1 MQEYD
6 GQWAL
11 ILGAADGLGKGFS
24 QVLAANGMNLVMV
37 DFNDKVLEAT
47 SAEIRNKFEIKTITC
62 LLDLSDPDAWPRCK
76 DAIAGLDCRLM
87 VYVAAFS
94 IVKPFLQVT
103 PQELDRFLAVNN
115 RTLIHA
121 VHDFAA
127 GLREKGGGGIL
138 LVSSLSGVI
147 PPPLV
152 ASYAATKAFI
162 IRLTE
167 SLYGEFKPLGI
178 RIGCCTLGIIST
190 PTFWKGNPVFGHI
203 KPPIQDP
210 VEAATYA
217 LRKLGRTPVC
227 TPGFSNRLSYFIL
240 GLLPRRQA
248 LSLVS
253 RTMNSMYKTNA
264 VKNG

>member
-1 MQEYD
+1 VELQ
-6 GQWAL
+6 
-11 ILGAADGLGKGFS
+11 K
-24 QVLAANGMNLVMV
+24 
-37 DFNDKVLEAT
+37 
-47 SAEIRNKFEIKTITC
+47 KFKIKTITRV
-62 LLDLSDPDAWPRCK
+62 LDLSEPDAWLICK
-76 DAIAGLDCRLM
+76 DVTAGLDCRLM

-103 PQELDRFLAVNN
+103 SQEIDRFLAVNN
-115 RTLIHA
+115 RTLIH
-121 VHDFAA
+121 VVYDFAG

-190 PTFWKGNPVFGHI
+190 PTFWKGNPAFGMI
-203 KPPIQDP
+203 KPPIGEP
-210 VEAATYA
+210 VETASYA
-217 LRKLGRTPVC
+217 LRKLGKTPVC
-227 TPGFSNRLSYFIL
+227 TPGFSNRMSYFIL
-240 GLLPRRQA
+240 GLLPRRTA

-253 RTMNSMYKTNA
+253 RTMKSMYKIKA
-264 VKNG
+264 G